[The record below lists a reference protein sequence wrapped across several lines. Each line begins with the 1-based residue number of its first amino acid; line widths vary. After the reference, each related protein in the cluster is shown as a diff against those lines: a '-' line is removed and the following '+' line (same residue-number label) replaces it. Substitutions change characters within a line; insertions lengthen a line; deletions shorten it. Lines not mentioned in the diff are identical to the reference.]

1 VLLPDCA
8 ANTMSSIPDERGPAR
23 LIDRR
28 GTHQEANMKAA
39 QVMTFGA
46 ATIKPEASIREA
58 ARIMLDYRIS
68 GLPVVD
74 DEGNLIGI
82 ITEGDLLGGITG
94 DRHRRRWLEFILD
107 DGSTSPPQPPRA
119 HSVGELMTRDV
130 ITATE
135 DTPVH
140 EIVKQMKTNGIKRI
154 PVVKDN
160 KVVGIISRADLLRG
174 LALEAKMM
182 PSAGAEDYQLRDRV
196 LQALMQEG
204 RGTRVSVNVLVQH
217 GVVELRG
224 AMPDADLAARL
235 VAAAR
240 RVPGVK

>member
-1 VLLPDCA
+1 
-8 ANTMSSIPDERGPAR
+8 
-23 LIDRR
+23 
-28 GTHQEANMKAA
+28 MKAA

-46 ATIKPEASIREA
+46 ATIRPDASVREA
-58 ARIMLDYRIS
+58 ARMMLDYRIS

-82 ITEGDLLGGITG
+82 ITEGDLLGGISG

-107 DGSTSPPQPPRA
+107 EGNANGPPQPPQA
-119 HSVGELMTRDV
+119 KSVGEIMTRQV
-130 ITATE
+130 ITASE

-140 EIVKQMKTNGIKRI
+140 EIVKQMKTNGIKRV
-154 PVVKDN
+154 PVVRGS

-182 PSAGAEDYQLRDRV
+182 PTASAEDYELRDRV
-196 LQALMQEG
+196 LQALKQEG
-204 RGTRVSVNVLVQH
+204 RGSGSTINVLVQS
-217 GVVELRG
+217 GTVELRG
-224 AMPDADLAARL
+224 AMPDAELSARL

-240 RVPGVK
+240 KVPGVKDVVDRLVVVGANPARS

>member
-1 VLLPDCA
+1 
-8 ANTMSSIPDERGPAR
+8 
-23 LIDRR
+23 
-28 GTHQEANMKAA
+28 MKAA

-46 ATIKPEASIREA
+46 ATIQPEASIREA
-58 ARIMLDYRIS
+58 ARMMLDHRIS

-74 DEGNLIGI
+74 GEGNLVGI

-107 DGSTSPPQPPRA
+107 DGSRGPPQPPRA
-119 HSVGELMTRDV
+119 QTVGEVMTRQV
-130 ITATE
+130 ITASE

-140 EIVKQMKTNGIKRI
+140 EVVKQMKTNGIKRV

-182 PSAGAEDYQLRDRV
+182 PNAGAEDFALRDRV
-196 LQALMQEG
+196 LEALNQAG
-204 RGTRVSVNVLVQH
+204 RGTRVTVNILVQH

-224 AMPDADLAARL
+224 AMPDADLASKL

-240 RVPGVK
+240 QVPGVKDVVDRLVVVRAPPSKG

>member
-1 VLLPDCA
+1 
-8 ANTMSSIPDERGPAR
+8 
-23 LIDRR
+23 
-28 GTHQEANMKAA
+28 
-39 QVMTFGA
+39 
-46 ATIKPEASIREA
+46 
-58 ARIMLDYRIS
+58 
-68 GLPVVD
+68 
-74 DEGNLIGI
+74 
-82 ITEGDLLGGITG
+82 
-94 DRHRRRWLEFILD
+94 
-107 DGSTSPPQPPRA
+107 
-119 HSVGELMTRDV
+119 MTRDV

-240 RVPGVK
+240 QVPGVKDVVDRLVVVQSTTG